1 MNPAGYEG
9 VNDIG
14 PIAALIPQIL
24 TLMYFIFQ
32 LYNSFCCFGN
42 KSAANKLKQQVPIS
56 LYWKCQLIG
65 WSVAAL
71 YWGYTGYS
79 QPGFNWLLG
88 ILQFIT
94 DVAIYILIT
103 HLYRCLAL
111 KLGWQ
116 NLGLNKLL
124 SRLIPA
130 VIVLGLVYLFVTVS
144 KVYFFKVWFQC
155 GFSEPFGD
163 FFDFYRDSIFVAGV
177 RLMSIWLLAYHMYHY
192 SKREI
197 GIAKENA
204 RLEVITRDAQLNNL
218 SAQLNPHFLFN
229 SLNNIKALVIDDP
242 KSARRAIDL
251 LADLLRNS
259 LYNGHKQLIA
269 IKEELELVKDYLEL
283 EKLRLEERLQ
293 YHIETNNG
301 PENVML
307 PRLCIQTLVENAIK
321 HGIGQQKQGGLINI
335 QLNNE
340 QSALT
345 ISVSNPGRLK
355 PVEENDGLGIKNLNE
370 RLKLQYKGTAH
381 FTISEANDIVTATIK
396 IPLA

>member
-1 MNPAGYEG
+1 M
-9 VNDIG
+9 
-14 PIAALIPQIL
+14 
-24 TLMYFIFQ
+24 
-32 LYNSFCCFGN
+32 
-42 KSAANKLKQQVPIS
+42 KQQATIS

-79 QPGFNWLLG
+79 QPGFNWSLSV
-88 ILQFIT
+88 LQFIS
-94 DVAIYILIT
+94 DVAIYIVVT
-103 HLYRCLAL
+103 HLYRYLAL

-124 SRLIPA
+124 PRLVPA

-144 KVYFFKVWFQC
+144 KVYLFRVWFKP

-163 FFDFYRDSIFVAGV
+163 FFAFYRDSIFVAGV
-177 RLMSIWLLAYHMYHY
+177 RLMSIWLLAYHLYHY

-197 GIAKENA
+197 NIAKENA
-204 RLEVITRDAQLNNL
+204 RLAVITRDAQLNNL

-259 LYNGHKQLIA
+259 LYNGDKQMISV
-269 IKEELELVKDYLEL
+269 KEELELVKDYLEL

-293 YHIETNNG
+293 YHIEVNNQ
-301 PENVML
+301 PENIML

-321 HGIGQQKQGGLINI
+321 HGIGQLKQGGLINI
-335 QLNNE
+335 KLNNE
-340 QSALT
+340 HNILT
-345 ISVSNPGRLK
+345 ISVSNPGRLN
-355 PVEENDGLGIKNLNE
+355 PVEDGNGLGIKNLNE
-370 RLKLQYKGTAH
+370 RLQLQYKAAGH
-381 FTISEANDIVTATIK
+381 FTISETNSIVTATIK
-396 IPLA
+396 IPVA